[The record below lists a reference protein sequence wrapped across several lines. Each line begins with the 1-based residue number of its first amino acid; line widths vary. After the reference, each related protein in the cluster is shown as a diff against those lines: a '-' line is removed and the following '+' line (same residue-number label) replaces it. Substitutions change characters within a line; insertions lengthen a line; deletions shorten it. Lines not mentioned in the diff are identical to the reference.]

1 MSNKQEQKEFEL
13 KSIQNLLGVTEKD
26 LSFLEKLEHEE
37 IHQLRNRIILFMQ
50 DGQKEIWIPM
60 AKVSKFMPNFLNA
73 KVSEDILGA
82 SIAANLSYH
91 LHPKDAI
98 GIAGHFS
105 IKFFCDVLEH
115 LVPEKIADM
124 INQSPFDLMRR
135 AVNELIKRKNYFL
148 IGSLIDYTPIESVEK
163 MARGLENLSDLISIT
178 YNARDKERVLNLFK
192 RFDDVKIFGVL
203 SAGLNSDL
211 SVEMKTIYE
220 HADDELLEKT
230 KRIIQAK
237 DPILLEKYNLMIT
250 HFEKDK

>member
-13 KSIQNLLGVTEKD
+13 KSIYNLLGVHNNE
-26 LSFLEKLEHEE
+26 LSFLEKLEPEE
-37 IHQLRNRIILFMQ
+37 MNLLRNKIILFMQ
-50 DGQKEIWIPM
+50 DGQKEIWVPM

-73 KVSEDILGA
+73 KVSEDILGP

-115 LVPEKIADM
+115 LVPEKIEAM

-135 AVNELIKRKNYFL
+135 AVNELLSRRNYFL
-148 IGSLIDYTPIESVEK
+148 IGSLIDYTPIDSVEK
-163 MARGLENLSDLISIT
+163 IARGIENLGELISIT
-178 YNARDKERVLNLFK
+178 YNARDKARVLNLFK
-192 RFDDVKIFGVL
+192 KFDDNKIFGVMV
-203 SAGLNSDL
+203 AGLNSNL
-211 SVEMKTIYE
+211 SEELKTIYE

-230 KRIIQAK
+230 RKIIQTKDAK
-237 DPILLEKYNLMIT
+237 LLEKYNDMIN
-250 HFEKDK
+250 HFDKD

>member
-13 KSIQNLLGVTEKD
+13 KSIYNLLGVHNNE
-26 LSFLEKLEHEE
+26 LSFLEKLEPEE
-37 IHQLRNRIILFMQ
+37 MNLLRNKIILFMQ
-50 DGQKEIWIPM
+50 DGQKEIWVPM

-73 KVSEDILGA
+73 KVSEDILGP

-115 LVPEKIADM
+115 LVPEKIEAM

-135 AVNELIKRKNYFL
+135 AVNELLSRRNYFL
-148 IGSLIDYTPIESVEK
+148 IGSLIDYTPIDSVEK
-163 MARGLENLSDLISIT
+163 IARGIENLGELISIT
-178 YNARDKERVLNLFK
+178 YNARDKARVLNLFK
-192 RFDDVKIFGVL
+192 KFDDNKIYGVMV
-203 SAGLNSDL
+203 AGLNSNL
-211 SVEMKTIYE
+211 SEELKTIYE

-230 KRIIQAK
+230 RKIIQTKDAK
-237 DPILLEKYNLMIT
+237 LLEKYNDMIN
-250 HFEKDK
+250 HFDKD

>member
-13 KSIQNLLGVTEKD
+13 KSIYNLLGVHNNE
-26 LSFLEKLEHEE
+26 LSFLEKLEPEE
-37 IHQLRNRIILFMQ
+37 MNLLRNKIILFMQ
-50 DGQKEIWIPM
+50 DGQKEMWVPM

-73 KVSEDILGA
+73 KVSEDILGP

-115 LVPEKIADM
+115 LVPEKIEAM

-135 AVNELIKRKNYFL
+135 AVNELLSRRNYFL
-148 IGSLIDYTPIESVEK
+148 IGSLIDYTPIDSVEK
-163 MARGLENLSDLISIT
+163 IARGIENLGELISIT
-178 YNARDKERVLNLFK
+178 YNARDKARVLNLFK
-192 RFDDVKIFGVL
+192 KFDDNKIYGVMV
-203 SAGLNSDL
+203 AGLNSNL
-211 SVEMKTIYE
+211 SEELKTIYE

-230 KRIIQAK
+230 RKIIQTKDAK
-237 DPILLEKYNLMIT
+237 LLEKYNDMIN
-250 HFEKDK
+250 HFDKD